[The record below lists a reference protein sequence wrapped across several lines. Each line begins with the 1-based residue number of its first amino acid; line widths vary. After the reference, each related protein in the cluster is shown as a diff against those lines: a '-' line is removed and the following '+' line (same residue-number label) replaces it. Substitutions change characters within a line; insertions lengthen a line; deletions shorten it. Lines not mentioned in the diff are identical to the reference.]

1 MTTLQSIKG
10 KEKREKTNLDR
21 YIDNEIKK
29 DTTLKGRL
37 EKVGKEMEKEIEEYK
52 ALQSIK
58 ERAEREFEKEFEN
71 LEYKLEATKSRI
83 PVNTKEGVADLGT
96 MIALALK
103 DEIKSFL
110 LQQIELAYKQG
121 KEKGVDEGIDL
132 ADRNYKKNIIPAVK
146 KEAYRQGGED
156 ERKRILNNLPTPAP
170 QNEKNFGIRKG
181 WEIGFKQAI
190 NEIIKSLSK

>member
-1 MTTLQSIKG
+1 MT
-10 KEKREKTNLDR
+10 
-21 YIDNEIKK
+21 
-29 DTTLKGRL
+29 
-37 EKVGKEMEKEIEEYK
+37 
-52 ALQSIK
+52 LQSIK
-58 ERAEREFEKEFEN
+58 ERAEKEF
-71 LEYKLEATKSRI
+71 LKTKFAKNGGLCFECCDYECMYSQLLSI
-83 PVNTKEGVADLGT
+83 
-96 MIALALK
+96 
-103 DEIKSFL
+103 L